1 MKNYKKNNNN
11 LEDLI
16 MTLKETKELLATGKQ
31 LKTFI
36 KDKLP
41 KIREESTISGYGID
55 KHNDGFCTEENIQSM
70 NIRYLSF
77 YSFSGSYGSS
87 ETYSDISNLN
97 FDLMKEYFIK
107 YLNNHKDEILIGV
120 ADLMINAAKK
130 NKEEAI
136 RELEEHKKELLDL
149 FED

>member
-16 MTLKETKELLATGKQ
+16 MTLKETKELLVTGKQ

-77 YSFSGSYGSS
+77 YSFSGSHGSS

>member
-1 MKNYKKNNNN
+1 
-11 LEDLI
+11 
-16 MTLKETKELLATGKQ
+16 MTLKATKELLATGKQ